1 MTAHP
6 GTQASIVQSRT
17 FTDWLS
23 GDVKTSFLT
32 GRGTN
37 GWEFGYND
45 AFNTEIGFI
54 SQYADSSS
62 PLRKSLRNL
71 AYFAGDPLGGAP
83 SFPPEQD
90 SFVHPYPYL
99 AMWGD
104 FSVLRRILASSTP
117 YDKLSP
123 ADQSTLHSAACTL
136 GLLAYNL
143 NKQTEDF
150 DDGITDVKW
159 TEIAISLLA
168 LVENGTIA
176 VANVAK
182 EDWLQKA
189 AADTNIQEIQAA
201 SEYFQ
206 IQRDR
211 TFGFR
216 AGKGL
221 EAADSAFFA
230 SEGTYVQD
238 PDPTS
243 DEGSSFTFSGT
254 PPPPYTATS
263 YRVGCDPN
271 LFVEKG
277 VTNVSRA
284 LTLAL
289 ALCPKT
295 EPTVRALSVKYPS
308 LYYLFPR
315 ANHNQ
320 YQDAKVPGIATTA
333 QPPTEEYIDATA
345 PVPSNQINPNY
356 IVSHT
361 YEVIDGTDPDDLSDL
376 AAKPRTPGAGS
387 DRWQLPYTD
396 KSATVPL
403 LDNPNA
409 IDQAFLIAT
418 PTSRIQVTFLDKGV
432 YNGREQL
439 NARVLDI
446 DLEAITRNRT
456 QASGGDYWLSADP
469 DRAAEGVVY
478 AFREDAVREDE
489 IVRPKSAIASITSD
503 FCQTLNTATPRRF
516 NLETQANCRML
527 VEPNPVATANTF
539 RDPPLAAR
547 GVSLKPVD
555 FFADPDRRVH
565 GFRLRTADINRPA
578 DFSGP
583 ATLGSTTPGP
593 RKVGMTF
600 VTDNS
605 VYIQGDFNPHS
616 TNGSVTAA
624 NLLEEFT
631 QKINGTPP
639 IAFGAPFYN
648 DRTTLN
654 TASFATLTQD
664 HWRPVEILADAI
676 TLLSS
681 TFEDG
686 SVEDG
691 FIKAI
696 PANTTLSGITSYMN
710 QNRPAL
716 TAAEPNWVRESTAAG
731 SPVWIDRNG
740 TYYRNNV
747 ATAPAI
753 RPFYAAYNPDA
764 EWTEFV
770 DENQRQRNLK
780 RASRTFIN
788 ATFISGLVPQRPQQ
802 GYGGLHNFVR
812 FLEDWN
818 DAVELFIS
826 GSFIQ
831 LNFSTNA
838 TGPFEH
844 DAWQPDQT
852 PNNNQLLGYYRPP
865 QRRWGYDVALLYLPP
880 APAARRFVNIGT
892 PRSEYYREL
901 PADDPY
907 IVNLR
912 CAQQEDG
919 TAIFA
924 ENIRG
929 TCPT

>member
-1 MTAHP
+1 
-6 GTQASIVQSRT
+6 V
-17 FTDWLS
+17 
-23 GDVKTSFLT
+23 
-32 GRGTN
+32 
-37 GWEFGYND
+37 
-45 AFNTEIGFI
+45 
-54 SQYADSSS
+54 
-62 PLRKSLRNL
+62 
-71 AYFAGDPLGGAP
+71 
-83 SFPPEQD
+83 
-90 SFVHPYPYL
+90 
-99 AMWGD
+99 
-104 FSVLRRILASSTP
+104 
-117 YDKLSP
+117 
-123 ADQSTLHSAACTL
+123 
-136 GLLAYNL
+136 
-143 NKQTEDF
+143 
-150 DDGITDVKW
+150 
-159 TEIAISLLA
+159 
-168 LVENGTIA
+168 
-176 VANVAK
+176 
-182 EDWLQKA
+182 
-189 AADTNIQEIQAA
+189 
-201 SEYFQ
+201 
-206 IQRDR
+206 
-211 TFGFR
+211 
-216 AGKGL
+216 
-221 EAADSAFFA
+221 
-230 SEGTYVQD
+230 
-238 PDPTS
+238 
-243 DEGSSFTFSGT
+243 
-254 PPPPYTATS
+254 
-263 YRVGCDPN
+263 
-271 LFVEKG
+271 
-277 VTNVSRA
+277 
-284 LTLAL
+284 
-289 ALCPKT
+289 
-295 EPTVRALSVKYPS
+295 
-308 LYYLFPR
+308 
-315 ANHNQ
+315 
-320 YQDAKVPGIATTA
+320 
-333 QPPTEEYIDATA
+333 
-345 PVPSNQINPNY
+345 
-356 IVSHT
+356 
-361 YEVIDGTDPDDLSDL
+361 
-376 AAKPRTPGAGS
+376 
-387 DRWQLPYTD
+387 LPYT
-396 KSATVPL
+396 SNPTGSLSPL
-403 LDNPNA
+403 PTGSPNRPDDRPFAITNPAGGILN
-409 IDQAFLIAT
+409 
-418 PTSRIQVTFLDKGV
+418 VTFLDKGV

-446 DLEAITRNRT
+446 DLEAITRNQT
-456 QASGGDYWLSADP
+456 QTSGGDYWLSADL
-469 DRAAEGVVY
+469 DRQAEGVVY

-565 GFRLRTADINRPA
+565 GFRLRTASGNPA

-583 ATLGSTTPGP
+583 ATFPSTPPGP

-616 TNGSVTAA
+616 TNGTVTTA

-631 QKINGTPP
+631 QKINGAPP

-681 TFEDG
+681 SFRDG

-691 FIKAI
+691 FTKAI
-696 PANTTLSGITSYMN
+696 PASTTLPGITSYMN

-716 TAAEPNWVRESTAAG
+716 TADEPNWVRESTVAG

-753 RPFYAAYNPDA
+753 RPFYDVYNPDA
-764 EWTEFV
+764 QWTEFT
-770 DENQRQRNLK
+770 DNSQRASNLQ

-788 ATFISGLVPQRPQQ
+788 ATFISGLVPQRPLQ

-818 DAVELFIS
+818 DTVELFIS

-844 DAWQPDQT
+844 DAWQPGQD
-852 PNNNQLLGYYRPP
+852 PNATTLIDYYRPP
-865 QRRWGYDVALLYLPP
+865 QRRWGYDVALLYVPP
-880 APAARRFVNIGT
+880 APAARRFVNIGA

-907 IVNLR
+907 IANLR

-929 TCPT
+929 TCPPPA

>member
-1 MTAHP
+1 
-6 GTQASIVQSRT
+6 V
-17 FTDWLS
+17 
-23 GDVKTSFLT
+23 
-32 GRGTN
+32 
-37 GWEFGYND
+37 
-45 AFNTEIGFI
+45 
-54 SQYADSSS
+54 
-62 PLRKSLRNL
+62 
-71 AYFAGDPLGGAP
+71 
-83 SFPPEQD
+83 
-90 SFVHPYPYL
+90 
-99 AMWGD
+99 
-104 FSVLRRILASSTP
+104 
-117 YDKLSP
+117 
-123 ADQSTLHSAACTL
+123 
-136 GLLAYNL
+136 
-143 NKQTEDF
+143 
-150 DDGITDVKW
+150 
-159 TEIAISLLA
+159 
-168 LVENGTIA
+168 
-176 VANVAK
+176 
-182 EDWLQKA
+182 
-189 AADTNIQEIQAA
+189 
-201 SEYFQ
+201 
-206 IQRDR
+206 
-211 TFGFR
+211 
-216 AGKGL
+216 
-221 EAADSAFFA
+221 
-230 SEGTYVQD
+230 
-238 PDPTS
+238 
-243 DEGSSFTFSGT
+243 
-254 PPPPYTATS
+254 
-263 YRVGCDPN
+263 
-271 LFVEKG
+271 
-277 VTNVSRA
+277 
-284 LTLAL
+284 
-289 ALCPKT
+289 
-295 EPTVRALSVKYPS
+295 SVKYPS

-315 ANHNQ
+315 ASHNQ
-320 YQDAKVPGIATTA
+320 YQTADPDELTLLGITGTTD
-333 QPPTEEYIDATA
+333 QPMEEEYIDATA
-345 PVPSNQINPNY
+345 PGTPNNITPDY
-356 IVSHT
+356 TVSHN
-361 YEVIDGTDPDDLSDL
+361 YEVIDRTKPDDLSGL
-376 AAKPRTPGAGS
+376 AAEPRTPGAGP
-387 DRWQLPYTD
+387 DGWQLPYTD
-396 KSATVPL
+396 KSTTVPS

-446 DLEAITRNRT
+446 DLEAITKNRT

-489 IVRPKSAIASITSD
+489 IVRPNATATVTAD
-503 FCQTLNTATPRRF
+503 FCQDLDPANNNPKRF
-516 NLETQANCRML
+516 RIETQQNCLMR
-527 VEPNPVATANTF
+527 VEPGTAPVF
-539 RDPPLAAR
+539 QDPPLTTR

-565 GFRLRTADINRPA
+565 GFRLRTASGNPA

-583 ATLGSTTPGP
+583 ATFPSTPPGP

-616 TNGSVTAA
+616 TNGTVTTA

-691 FIKAI
+691 FTKAR
-696 PANTTLSGITSYMN
+696 PANEGDATSSYMN
-710 QNRPAL
+710 QNRPTL
-716 TAAEPNWVRESTAAG
+716 TADQTSWVRETAGAGGAG

-740 TYYRNNV
+740 TYYRDD
-747 ATAPAI
+747 AGTF
-753 RPFYAAYNPDA
+753 RPFYDVYNTAAD
-764 EWTEFV
+764 WTQFTTADGE
-770 DENQRQRNLK
+770 RRRNLQ
-780 RASRTFIN
+780 RASRTFVN

-818 DAVELFIS
+818 DTVELFIS

-844 DAWQPDQT
+844 DAWQPGQD
-852 PNNNQLLGYYRPP
+852 PNATTLLGYYKPP
-865 QRRWGYDVALLYLPP
+865 QRRWGYDVALLYVPP
-880 APAARRFVNIGT
+880 APAARRFVNIGA

-907 IVNLR
+907 IANLR
-912 CAQQEDG
+912 CATKGSPTDFV
-919 TAIFA
+919 FA
-924 ENIRG
+924 EANIRG
-929 TCPT
+929 TCPPPA